1 MCTFFL
7 SEFPVCSV
15 RSLYHSIL
23 YFRVGTKESGTR
35 FLSYVDSALGY
46 RHLLQQVD
54 LDRALSLCTGMRGKL
69 RSRFIVL
76 SDDRVLPPPPAREPR
91 GKRKK
96 PASESD
102 PGTKRGRSG
111 RRGSTPSGAPPP
123 TTSSK
128 QGPVGAAF
136 PAPNV
141 PMPGATQV
149 PGVSLISG
157 SAQTGVSQVPGVSL
171 ISGSAQSTHGYFTSF
186 QNLPGRMTNSLLS
199 TFSVPPPIMEVD
211 NTSSSLSTED
221 WASANSDDT
230 ITH

>member
-1 MCTFFL
+1 MFRFQIVMYFPYTVLIFF
-7 SEFPVCSV
+7 FF
-15 RSLYHSIL
+15 
-23 YFRVGTKESGTR
+23 FRVGTKESGTR
-35 FLSYVDSALGY
+35 FLSFVDSALGY
-46 RHLLQQVD
+46 RHLLQQAD
-54 LDRALSLCTGMRGKL
+54 LDRAMSLCTGMRGKL

-76 SDDRVLPPPPAREPR
+76 SDDRVLPPPPVREPH

-111 RRGSTPSGAPPP
+111 RRASTPSVTPAPTP
-123 TTSSK
+123 SSR
-128 QGPVGAAF
+128 QGPVSAAPPV
-136 PAPNV
+136 PA
-141 PMPGATQV
+141 
-149 PGVSLISG
+149 
-157 SAQTGVSQVPGVSL
+157 
-171 ISGSAQSTHGYFTSF
+171 HGYFTSF

-221 WASANSDDT
+221 WASANSDET

>member
-1 MCTFFL
+1 MFRFQIVMYFPYTVLIFF
-7 SEFPVCSV
+7 FF
-15 RSLYHSIL
+15 
-23 YFRVGTKESGTR
+23 FRVGTKESGTR
-35 FLSYVDSALGY
+35 FLSFVDSALGY
-46 RHLLQQVD
+46 RHLLQQAD
-54 LDRALSLCTGMRGKL
+54 LDRAMSLCTGMRGKL

-76 SDDRVLPPPPAREPR
+76 SDDRVLPPPPVREPH

-111 RRGSTPSGAPPP
+111 RRASTPSVTPAPTP
-123 TTSSK
+123 SSR
-128 QGPVGAAF
+128 QGPVSAAP
-136 PAPNV
+136 PAPVV
-141 PMPGATQV
+141 PLPGT
-149 PGVSLISG
+149 
-157 SAQTGVSQVPGVSL
+157 SQVPGVSL
-171 ISGSAQSTHGYFTSF
+171 ISGSVQPAHGYFTSF

-221 WASANSDDT
+221 WASANSDET